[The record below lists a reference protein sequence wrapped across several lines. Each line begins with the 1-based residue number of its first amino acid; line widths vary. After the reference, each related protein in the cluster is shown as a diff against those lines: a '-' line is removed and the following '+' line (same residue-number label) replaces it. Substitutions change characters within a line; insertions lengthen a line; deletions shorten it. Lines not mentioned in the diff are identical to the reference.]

1 MLVMVTHDNRIR
13 RSLNGAVRA
22 RLVHRGPEPEPADG
36 EPAEAVV
43 QRSDVCAVPAA
54 AIVGEAM
61 LALTLADACMEK
73 FGGDSIGET
82 KRNCASY
89 LQQVG
94 RFPPRGS

>member
-43 QRSDVCAVPAA
+43 WDTATEMLSDQFFRP
-54 AIVGEAM
+54 
-61 LALTLADACMEK
+61 ME
-73 FGGDSIGET
+73 DSVQA
-82 KRNCASY
+82 RPS
-89 LQQVG
+89 
-94 RFPPRGS
+94 RGPKKH